1 MVNMFGNLWLKS
13 DEIHFGPILYTQYFR
28 CGSTKNHESF
38 SIIFVSSAS
47 LCFSGVDGV
56 SRVILAESLLTV
68 HKRVQNAQKSATL
81 QHLRVIRKTSKDC
94 SHNKSSNCWHS
105 IVSEQDPE
113 MRPLRAHSFINLE
126 LKLSNRNAQCP
137 ESSKCI
143 SIVYTT
149 RLCLDCNLFWISEC
163 TVSIRH
169 NPWYCK
175 SKGQITRNHLIL
187 LLTPQSP
194 MLKFIGRFLSAGLHL
209 LAPENCRVP
218 PDWATEEG
226 VQGLECCDKACLDPL
241 YGAY

>member
-13 DEIHFGPILYTQYFR
+13 DEIHFGPILYAQYFR
-28 CGSTKNHESF
+28 CGSKKNHESF

-113 MRPLRAHSFINLE
+113 MRPSRTAFVHQFGAQFVKPQCARSWVEHVYLHSLHDSFMSWL
-126 LKLSNRNAQCP
+126 QF
-137 ESSKCI
+137 
-143 SIVYTT
+143 V
-149 RLCLDCNLFWISEC
+149 LD
-163 TVSIRH
+163 
-169 NPWYCK
+169 
-175 SKGQITRNHLIL
+175 
-187 LLTPQSP
+187 
-194 MLKFIGRFLSAGLHL
+194 
-209 LAPENCRVP
+209 
-218 PDWATEEG
+218 
-226 VQGLECCDKACLDPL
+226 
-241 YGAY
+241 